1 MTDLSKMTKAELE
14 AHGRTHG
21 VELDR
26 RETKAK
32 LVAQL
37 KRIISAVPVEATLVE
52 AIEEVEVEVE
62 VEISVDPEVEAATAL
77 LASMAQSSSEAA
89 AKQADKEAS
98 EAEQASAE
106 QAAKDAKR
114 MAEQVTES
122 HIQAVNKARILT
134 GQAATAQRVADEA
147 TREVEVLATTAK
159 IAKETAANTAD
170 YHAQMIAKNS

>member
-52 AIEEVEVEVE
+52 AIEEVEVEV
-62 VEISVDPEVEAATAL
+62 SVDPEVEAATAL

-106 QAAKDAKR
+106 QVAKDAKR
-114 MAEQVTES
+114 MAEQAIES

-170 YHAQMIAKNS
+170 YLAQIIAKNS

>member
-32 LVAQL
+32 LVDQL
-37 KRIISAVPVEATLVE
+37 KRIIPAVPVEATLVE
-52 AIEEVEVEVE
+52 AIEEVEVEV
-62 VEISVDPEVEAATAL
+62 SVDPEVEAATAL

-114 MAEQVTES
+114 MAEQAIES

-147 TREVEVLATTAK
+147 TREVEVLASAAK

-170 YHAQMIAKNS
+170 YLAQIIAKNS

>member
-32 LVAQL
+32 LVAKL

-52 AIEEVEVEVE
+52 AIEEVQ

-106 QAAKDAKR
+106 QVAKDAKR
-114 MAEQVTES
+114 MAEQAIES

-170 YHAQMIAKNS
+170 YLAQIIAKNS

>member
-14 AHGRTHG
+14 AHGRIHG

-52 AIEEVEVEVE
+52 AIEEVE

-106 QAAKDAKR
+106 QVAKDAKR
-114 MAEQVTES
+114 MAEQAIES

-170 YHAQMIAKNS
+170 YLAQIIAKNS

>member
-14 AHGRTHG
+14 AHGRIHG

-52 AIEEVEVEVE
+52 AIEEVE

-114 MAEQVTES
+114 MAEQAIES

-170 YHAQMIAKNS
+170 YLAQIIAKNS

>member
-14 AHGRTHG
+14 AHGRIHG

-52 AIEEVEVEVE
+52 AIEEVE

-106 QAAKDAKR
+106 QVAKDAKR
-114 MAEQVTES
+114 MAEQAIES

-147 TREVEVLATTAK
+147 TREVEVLSSSAK

-170 YHAQMIAKNS
+170 YLAQIIAKNS

>member
-52 AIEEVEVEVE
+52 AIEEVQ

-106 QAAKDAKR
+106 QVAKDAKR
-114 MAEQVTES
+114 MAEQAIES

-170 YHAQMIAKNS
+170 YLAQIIAMNS

>member
-52 AIEEVEVEVE
+52 AIEEVEVEV
-62 VEISVDPEVEAATAL
+62 SVDPEVEAATAL

-106 QAAKDAKR
+106 QVAKDAKR
-114 MAEQVTES
+114 MAEQAIES

-147 TREVEVLATTAK
+147 TREVEVLASAAK

-170 YHAQMIAKNS
+170 YLAQIIAKNS

>member
-14 AHGRTHG
+14 AHGRIHG

-52 AIEEVEVEVE
+52 AIEEVE

-114 MAEQVTES
+114 MAEQAIES

-147 TREVEVLATTAK
+147 TREVEVLSSSAK

-170 YHAQMIAKNS
+170 YLAQIIAKNS

>member
-52 AIEEVEVEVE
+52 AIEEVEVE
-62 VEISVDPEVEAATAL
+62 ISVDPEVEAATAL

-114 MAEQVTES
+114 MAEQATES
-122 HIQAVNKARILT
+122 HIQAVHKARILT

-170 YHAQMIAKNS
+170 YLAQIIAKNS

>member
-52 AIEEVEVEVE
+52 AIEEVEVE
-62 VEISVDPEVEAATAL
+62 ISVDPEVEAATAL
-77 LASMAQSSSEAA
+77 LASMAQSSFDAA

-106 QAAKDAKR
+106 QVAKDAKR
-114 MAEQVTES
+114 MAEQAIES

-170 YHAQMIAKNS
+170 YLAQIIAKNS

>member
-52 AIEEVEVEVE
+52 AIEEVEVEV
-62 VEISVDPEVEAATAL
+62 SVDPEVEAATAL

-114 MAEQVTES
+114 MAEQAIES

-170 YHAQMIAKNS
+170 YLAQIIAKNS

>member
-52 AIEEVEVEVE
+52 AIEEVQ

-114 MAEQVTES
+114 MAEQAIES

-170 YHAQMIAKNS
+170 YLAQIIAKNS

>member
-14 AHGRTHG
+14 AHGRIHG

-26 RETKAK
+26 RDTKAK

-52 AIEEVEVEVE
+52 AIEEVEVEV
-62 VEISVDPEVEAATAL
+62 SVNPEVEAATAL

-114 MAEQVTES
+114 MAEQAIES

-147 TREVEVLATTAK
+147 TREVEVLASAAK

-170 YHAQMIAKNS
+170 YLAQIIAKNS

>member
-32 LVAQL
+32 LVDQL
-37 KRIISAVPVEATLVE
+37 KRIIPAVPVEATLVE
-52 AIEEVEVEVE
+52 AIEEVEVEV
-62 VEISVDPEVEAATAL
+62 SVDPEVEAATAL

-106 QAAKDAKR
+106 QVAKDAKR
-114 MAEQVTES
+114 MAEQAIES

-170 YHAQMIAKNS
+170 YLAQIIAKNS

>member
-52 AIEEVEVEVE
+52 AIEEVEVE
-62 VEISVDPEVEAATAL
+62 ISVDPEVEAATAL

-106 QAAKDAKR
+106 QVAKDAKR
-114 MAEQVTES
+114 MAEQAIES

-170 YHAQMIAKNS
+170 YLAQIIAKNS

>member
-32 LVAQL
+32 LVDQL
-37 KRIISAVPVEATLVE
+37 KRIIPAVPVEATLVE
-52 AIEEVEVEVE
+52 AIEEVEVEV
-62 VEISVDPEVEAATAL
+62 SVDPEVEAATAL

-106 QAAKDAKR
+106 QVAKDAKR
-114 MAEQVTES
+114 MAEQAIES

-147 TREVEVLATTAK
+147 TREVEVLASAAK

-170 YHAQMIAKNS
+170 YLAQIIAKNS

>member
-52 AIEEVEVEVE
+52 AIEEVEVEV
-62 VEISVDPEVEAATAL
+62 SVDPEVEAATAL

-114 MAEQVTES
+114 MAEQATES

-170 YHAQMIAKNS
+170 YLAQIIAKNS